1 MYNISGDPENRG
13 EPMAWKDKLGLAKDK
28 ARSLKEAALNQA
40 GDLMDQHWPLVRAL
54 WQEKVDA
61 ALRETLMDDEKLA
74 TYLRIVHEALPL
86 PIRLAVKEDTFIRV
100 CMKNRDRWLTQESPP
115 ADETDSPA
123 GKNDEDVR
131 RLVHRDDE

>member
-1 MYNISGDPENRG
+1 MG
-13 EPMAWKDKLGLAKDK
+13 WKDKLGFTKDK

-40 GDLMDQHWPLVRAL
+40 SDLLDQHWPLVREL

-86 PIRLAVKEDTFIRV
+86 PIRLAIKEDTFIRV
-100 CMKNRDRWLTQESPP
+100 CMKNRDRWLTRENPP
-115 ADETDSPA
+115 PDEPDGPA
-123 GKNDEDVR
+123 GKNDKDVP
-131 RLVHRDDE
+131 RLVYRDDE